1 MTWWAKTK
9 NFVVKYWQWIV
20 MFVTAIAF
28 YLLGRSKD
36 AKKQQ
41 VKFFEKWKQN
51 RLNSF
56 AKNMLKNDPKLEKNL
71 RKLDDIAK
79 QMIKDM
85 SKAKK

>member
-1 MTWWAKTK
+1 MA
-9 NFVVKYWQWIV
+9 
-20 MFVTAIAF
+20 
-28 YLLGRSKD
+28 SKEGMLS
-36 AKKQQ
+36 
-41 VKFFEKWKQN
+41 KFFEKWKKN